1 MLIFGAFQIIL
12 SQIPNLD
19 ELWLVSTVA
28 ALVSFAYSS
37 IGLGLA
43 IGKTTGTDPLQPHSH
58 KTAEGWLSRHRA
70 CLQWPVARQQMQLLL
85 AAAQQPVSHIIL

>member
-12 SQIPNLD
+12 SQTPHLD
-19 ELWLVSTVA
+19 DIWLMSVVV

-43 IGKTTGTDPLQPHSH
+43 IGKTSGT
-58 KTAEGWLSRHRA
+58 A
-70 CLQWPVARQQMQLLL
+70 
-85 AAAQQPVSHIIL
+85 